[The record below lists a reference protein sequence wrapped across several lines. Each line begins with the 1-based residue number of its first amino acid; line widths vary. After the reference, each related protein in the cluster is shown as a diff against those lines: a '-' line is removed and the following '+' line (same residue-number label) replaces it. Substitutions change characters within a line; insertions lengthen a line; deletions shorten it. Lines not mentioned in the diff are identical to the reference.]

1 MNMKDY
7 YAELGVAPDA
17 DDQVIK
23 QAYRQLARQY
33 HPDVNPGD
41 KQAEERFKAI
51 NEAYQTLGDPQK
63 RRQYDAFRQQYQ
75 QWQQSGRQPG
85 FDGGYW
91 QAGPGT
97 HVYTTGHFDPQ
108 DFADLFGSNSPF
120 GDIFGSIFGRAGYDG
135 DVRPAPGRDLEVP
148 VEISL
153 EEAFHGTTRSL
164 QLGDQHIEAR
174 IPRGVNT
181 GSRVRLANQGRLNGI
196 GGMTG
201 DIYLRIQVQPHPR
214 FEREGHNLRTD
225 VPVDIY
231 TAAVGGEARVT
242 TLDGTVLLKIPPRTQ
257 ADKVFRLRGKGM
269 PRLDRPD
276 ERGDL
281 YARVKLVLPDVLS
294 DSELATLREL
304 ARKHQKVE
312 YVQSRATA

>member
-1 MNMKDY
+1 MEMKDY

-23 QAYRQLARQY
+23 QTYRQLARQY
-33 HPDVNPGD
+33 HPDVNPGN

-51 NEAYQTLGDPQK
+51 NEAYQTLGDPEK
-63 RRQYDAFRQQYQ
+63 RRQYDAFRQQYR
-75 QWQQSGRQPG
+75 QWQQSGSQPG
-85 FDGGYW
+85 FGNGYW
-91 QAGPGT
+91 QARPGT
-97 HVYTTGHFDPQ
+97 HVYTTGHLDPQ
-108 DFADLFGSNSPF
+108 DFADVFGTDSPF
-120 GDIFGSIFGRAGYDG
+120 GDIFGAMFGRAGYDG
-135 DVRPAPGRDLEVP
+135 GVHTQPGYDREVP
-148 VEISL
+148 IDISL

-164 QLGDQHIEAR
+164 QLGDQRIEAR
-174 IPRGVNT
+174 IPRGVST
-181 GSRVRLANQGRLNGI
+181 GSRVRLANQGRLNGADGAI
-196 GGMTG
+196 G

-214 FEREGHNLRTD
+214 FEREGYDLRTD

-231 TAAVGGEARVT
+231 TAAVGGEVQVT
-242 TLDGTVLLKIPPRTQ
+242 VLDGTVRLKIPPRTQ

-281 YARVKLVLPDVLS
+281 YARVKLVLPEVLS

-304 ARKHQKVE
+304 ARQHQTIE
-312 YVQSRATA
+312 YTQPRVTV